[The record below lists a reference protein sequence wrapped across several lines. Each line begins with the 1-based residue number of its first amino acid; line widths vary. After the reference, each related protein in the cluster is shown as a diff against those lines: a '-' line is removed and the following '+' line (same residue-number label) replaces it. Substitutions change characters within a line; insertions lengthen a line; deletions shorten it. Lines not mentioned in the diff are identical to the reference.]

1 MTKSEELRRV
11 LAHHKR
17 RCPHCQ
23 SDKWTW
29 LGAVPI
35 TPEELEKY
43 LLVKYRCEKCGEKFL
58 VEEAKRS
65 RYVRN
70 ADRCVHC
77 GSGDVERTSRDGA
90 DIELYRCRRCNAY
103 MAVGEPSSGSG
114 PVIVSDTGN
123 VLGKAGVREAK
134 NNDRKQPPES

>member
-1 MTKSEELRRV
+1 MGDPQELKRV
-11 LAHHKR
+11 PAHHKR

-23 SDKWTW
+23 SDNWTW

-35 TPEELEKY
+35 TPEELAKY
-43 LLVKYRCEKCGEKFL
+43 LLVRYRCAKCGREFL

-65 RYVRN
+65 RYVRS

-77 GSGDVERTSRDGA
+77 ASRDIERTSRDGA

-103 MAVGEPSSGSG
+103 MVVGDPSTGSS
-114 PVIVSDTGN
+114 PIIVADSGN
-123 VLGKAGVREAK
+123 VLGRAVVREEKSAVT
-134 NNDRKQPPES
+134 KQPPES